1 MRCTIAGQS
10 FYLQASDVE
19 TLMKRVKPEPVS
31 GACVRVNRHWFPLM
45 QVGAL
50 ITGQDR
56 RDFTNAEVYKA
67 LALLGLDCRTTPP
80 PVEA

>member
-19 TLMKRVKPEPVS
+19 TLMKRVKAEPVS
-31 GACVRVNRHWFPLM
+31 GACVRVNRRWFPLM

-67 LALLGLDCRTTPP
+67 LVLLGLDCRTTPP
-80 PVEA
+80 VEA